1 VAVAVNEHVV
11 NAPVE
16 SVWKVL
22 SNGWLY
28 PMWVV
33 GATRMRDVDEAW
45 PETGAHLHHS
55 IGVWPAVIN
64 DSTEVVSVDPMRCLE
79 LRARGWPVGE
89 ADVLIRL
96 EELGTRTRVVMEEDA
111 ASGPGRLMP
120 SVLRQPLISWR
131 NRETLRRLAFLA
143 EGHAGGR

>member
-1 VAVAVNEHVV
+1 VAVNEHVV

-16 SVWKVL
+16 SIWKVL

-33 GATRMRDVDEAW
+33 GATRMREVDESW
-45 PETGAHLHHS
+45 PNAGARLHHS
-55 IGVWPAVIN
+55 IGVWPAVI
-64 DSTEVVSVDPMRCLE
+64 DDTTEVVSADPMRCLE

-96 EELGTRTRVVMEEDA
+96 EELGTQSRVVLDEDVA
-111 ASGPGRLMP
+111 DGPGRLVP
-120 SVLRQPLISWR
+120 SLVRHPLIS
-131 NRETLRRLAFLA
+131 
-143 EGHAGGR
+143 